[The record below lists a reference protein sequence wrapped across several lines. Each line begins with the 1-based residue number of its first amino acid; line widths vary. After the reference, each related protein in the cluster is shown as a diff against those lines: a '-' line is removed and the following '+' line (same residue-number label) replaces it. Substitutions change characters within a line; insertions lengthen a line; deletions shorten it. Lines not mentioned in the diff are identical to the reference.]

1 MAGRQVA
8 GLQVAGLSVVEA
20 QNASTLKPGAKAWV
34 LRGPEG
40 DRLDRLHV
48 TKMFRLTA
56 SFLKNVK
63 AVKAVTLFGELS
75 KYSACRNARSLCA
88 RRGELCAFFAQNGFS
103 KTCVKVS
110 K

>member
-34 LRGPEG
+34 FRGPEG

-48 TKMFRLTA
+48 TKRFRLTA
-56 SFLKNVK
+56 SFLKNVE
-63 AVKAVTLFGELS
+63 AVKAVTLFGEFS

-88 RRGELCAFFAQNGFS
+88 RKGGIMCIFCQKRVFQNMC
-103 KTCVKVS
+103 KA
-110 K
+110 